1 MDEWKQLRNPL
12 PTVDVILRNK
22 SGQIALIHRKNPPL
36 GWALPGGF
44 VDAGESCETAAVRE
58 AKEELSVDVRL
69 LKQFGVYSDPS
80 RDSRMHTISVVFIAE
95 QMNSE
100 TIKGADDARIARWFN
115 VDSMPWDDLCFD
127 HQQIIKDYL
136 DWTKGCP
143 TCGKE

>member
-95 QMNSE
+95 QI
-100 TIKGADDARIARWFN
+100 TI
-115 VDSMPWDDLCFD
+115 
-127 HQQIIKDYL
+127 
-136 DWTKGCP
+136 
-143 TCGKE
+143 